1 MSAFDIFDLFTVNFW
16 NIVKET
22 IGVIKPIF
30 SIVIW
35 FVLAFILAKFLFSF
49 LHNWWLD
56 EAQERFY
63 DKEFNWI
70 FLELKFPRNNEVFP
84 KAMENVFSAFYQIY
98 SFGIMPE
105 KKYLAGQFE
114 ESAALEMVSSKEG
127 IRFFIRVNK
136 KYRTLFEKAIFS
148 QYPETEIV
156 EANDYLS
163 DFPADLPDSEYDIL
177 GTDLILGKDSA
188 YPLKTYS
195 YFFGERKFEEYEIDP
210 ISHLSEVM
218 SGLKSS
224 EERMCIQIVIS
235 PSAGDL
241 KDAVKK
247 ITKKILKDK
256 KEAEAKKGALESIAG
271 TSAEFG
277 KNLMMAAI
285 THPEWEAPAKP
296 EAKKDEQLSPVDI
309 EVLRNIDRKAS
320 KSAFKTSIRMIY
332 IDKKASFDKT
342 NFPAM
347 MSSFQQ
353 FNTQH
358 LNFLRPGPTFTK
370 PSRFFR
376 KKEILDQ
383 RKHTMYRYYKARTI
397 YPYSNV
403 EDMFDNLRVS
413 FMNLFKIEFLEIK
426 YKKNLPEPFIL
437 NAEELA
443 TLFHPPVNRKSQA
456 SGLAPVET
464 KKTPPPVNLPIE

>member
-16 NIVKET
+16 NTVKET
-22 IGVIKPIF
+22 IGFIMPIF

-35 FVLAFILAKFLFSF
+35 FVLAFILAKFLFTF

-56 EAQERFY
+56 EAQDKYYE
-63 DKEFNWI
+63 KEFNWT
-70 FLELKFPRNNEVFP
+70 FLELKFPRNNEIFP
-84 KAMENVFSAFYQIY
+84 KAMENVFAAFYQIY

-105 KKYLAGQFE
+105 KRYLAGQFE
-114 ESAALEMVSSKEG
+114 DSACLEMVSSKEG

-136 KYRTLFEKAIFS
+136 KFRTLFEKAIFS

-156 EANDYLS
+156 EAPDYLS
-163 DFPADLPDSEYDIL
+163 DFPADIPNSEYDVM
-177 GTDLILGKDSA
+177 GTDMILGKDSA

-218 SGLKSS
+218 SGLKST
-224 EERMCIQIVIS
+224 EERMCVQIVIS

-256 KEAEAKKGALESIAG
+256 KEEEKKKGVLG
-271 TSAEFG
+271 TITSSSAEFG
-277 KNLMMAAI
+277 KNLVMAPMQ
-285 THPEWEAPAKP
+285 HPEWEVAAKP
-296 EAKKDEQLSPVDI
+296 EVKKEEQLNAVDM
-309 EVLRNIDRKAS
+309 EVLKNVDRKAS
-320 KSAFKTSIRMIY
+320 KSAFKTAIRMIY
-332 IDKKASFDKT
+332 IDKKNSFDKS

-370 PSRFFR
+370 PGRFFK
-376 KKEILDQ
+376 KKEVLNR
-383 RKHTMYRYYKARTI
+383 RKHTIYKYYKARTI

-403 EDMFDNLRVS
+403 EDMFDNMRVS
-413 FMNLFKIEFLEIK
+413 FMNLFKINFLEVK

-437 NAEELA
+437 NVEELA
-443 TLFHPPVNRKSQA
+443 TIFHPPVTRKSQA
-456 SGLAPVET
+456 AGLAPVET
-464 KKTPPPVNLPIE
+464 KKAPPPVNLPIE